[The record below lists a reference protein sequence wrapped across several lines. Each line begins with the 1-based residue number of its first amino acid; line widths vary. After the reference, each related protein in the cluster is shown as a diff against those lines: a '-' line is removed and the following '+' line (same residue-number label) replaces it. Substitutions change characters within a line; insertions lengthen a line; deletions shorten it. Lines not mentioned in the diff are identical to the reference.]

1 MTPELIIL
9 CIMVAA
15 LCLYAVLGGADFGVG
30 VWEFITALQSDS
42 KQRQVIQEAMVPSGK
57 PITCG

>member
-30 VWEFITALQSDS
+30 VWEFITALQSD
-42 KQRQVIQEAMVPSGK
+42 R
-57 PITCG
+57 